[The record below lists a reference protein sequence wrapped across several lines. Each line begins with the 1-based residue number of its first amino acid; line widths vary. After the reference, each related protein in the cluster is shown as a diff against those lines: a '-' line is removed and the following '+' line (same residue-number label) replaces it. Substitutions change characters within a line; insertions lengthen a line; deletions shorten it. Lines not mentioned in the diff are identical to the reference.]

1 MMLGITPDH
10 PSDIDLRDP
19 VSDQFYN
26 YFRDI
31 ARKNMLIFEE
41 VFATIPTDRVRNF
54 SQVGPYTEGK
64 KLKDTDPPTVIDEYI
79 IEE

>member
-1 MMLGITPDH
+1 MMLGIPSDRT
-10 PSDIDLRDP
+10 SDIDVTDP
-19 VSDQFYN
+19 ISDQFYH

-54 SQVGPYTEGK
+54 TQVGPYTEGR
-64 KLKDTDPPTVIDEYI
+64 KLKDSDPPTVIDEDFF
-79 IEE
+79 

>member
-1 MMLGITPDH
+1 MMLGIPSDR
-10 PSDIDLRDP
+10 PSDIDVTDP
-19 VSDQFYN
+19 ISDQFYH

-54 SQVGPYTEGK
+54 TQVGPYTEGR
-64 KLKDTDPPTVIDEYI
+64 KLKDSDPPTVIDEDFF
-79 IEE
+79 